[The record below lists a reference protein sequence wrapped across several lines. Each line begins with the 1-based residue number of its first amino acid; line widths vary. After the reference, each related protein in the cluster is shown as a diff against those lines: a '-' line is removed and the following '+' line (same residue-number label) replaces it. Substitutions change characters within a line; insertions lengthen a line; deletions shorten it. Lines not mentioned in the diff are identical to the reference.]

1 MVVGSVAD
9 IQGNGRDERAMVA
22 ASLMKA
28 IHSYLFDDR
37 DPLLATIFAER
48 CFRGNDRIIKAKDVP
63 FFIFLVESFGI
74 DEAVMIGL
82 HQFRVFHHFDRPIIP
97 PRHMALNINRL
108 SDSDCRHI
116 LRFDSTAI
124 CTIVQRLPFAT
135 VQQTFNRDK
144 YTLLEGFC
152 IILLRM
158 HYPCRWFDLTAFC
171 CRCESSISYIFWSLV
186 SMILQRVKRQLVF
199 AHEDPVRW
207 AAYKDAFKYKGAP
220 DDLSIAGSLDAKQV
234 AICRPR
240 HNQRSQYTRH
250 KQMHCFKFQTV
261 VVPDGLIIHTTEAN
275 SGRNH
280 DARIVR
286 DSGLMLRWRAS
297 PVLSRYRLIAD
308 SAYPNNTTIV
318 SLFTKPQMANDQDY
332 RNFNRTMSPLRE
344 PVEWGYQRVVKLWS
358 LLDMKPQMRIGD
370 VSVSDLW
377 LIGVWLT
384 NLVTCAEGGNQIS
397 TFYGS
402 IKPPTLK
409 EYLDMTLGEE

>member
-1 MVVGSVAD
+1 MFGSVAS

-28 IHSYLFDDR
+28 IHSYLFDDH
-37 DPLLATIFAER
+37 DPLLATIVAER

-82 HQFRVFHHFDRPIIP
+82 HELGVFHHFDRPIIP
-97 PRHMALNINRL
+97 PRHMAININNM
-108 SDSDCRHI
+108 SDWDCHRVF
-116 LRFDSTAI
+116 RFDSDSLR
-124 CTIVQRLPFAT
+124 TIVQRLPFAP
-135 VQQTFNRDK
+135 VQYTENRDK
-144 YTLLEGFC
+144 YTLLEGFLL
-152 IILLRM
+152 IILRM
-158 HYPCRWFDLTAFC
+158 KYPCRLFDLIPFFC
-171 CRCESSISYIFWSLV
+171 RQEPSLSHMFWCMV
-186 SMILQRVKRQLVF
+186 SMILRRVKQRLVL

-280 DARIVR
+280 DARIV
-286 DSGLMLRWRAS
+286 DESGLMLRWRAS
-297 PVLSRYRLIAD
+297 PVLSRYKLIAD

-318 SLFTKPQMANDQDY
+318 SLFTKPQMANDQFN
-332 RNFNRTMSPLRE
+332 RNFNHTMSPLRE

-358 LLDMKPQMRIGD
+358 LLDMKPQMRPGD

-397 TFYGS
+397 DFYGS
-402 IKPPTLK
+402 TEPPTLD